1 MQLFVTFAETCLIL
15 PMDSQSSHVAFLSYV
30 PRAHRAMVHS
40 RPLCHFSANQPSY
53 TAHFEQ
59 ITRNSLA
66 CPSHRKSLQCLDRQK
81 VEARI
86 FGSYLW
92 WRIVMIIMRLVVL
105 IPFIPCVYPVVV
117 LWLPWPIL
125 FMPPVHLA
133 LHLHLP
139 SKRCIPLFIYVSHAP
154 GCQSLESASVRIVAL
169 HQEDIHFHCCAG
181 MLNYPCPRMTSQ

>member
-1 MQLFVTFAETCLIL
+1 MQLFVTFAENCLIL

-40 RPLCHFSANQPSY
+40 RPLCHFSANQPSC

-117 LWLPWPIL
+117 LWASLADTFHATSTPCSPSAPPLQTVTSPCSFMSPMLLAARALNLRVSASLPCTKKTFISTAVQACL
-125 FMPPVHLA
+125 IILA
-133 LHLHLP
+133 L
-139 SKRCIPLFIYVSHAP
+139 
-154 GCQSLESASVRIVAL
+154 E
-169 HQEDIHFHCCAG
+169 
-181 MLNYPCPRMTSQ
+181 